1 MNSFGIML
9 HGFQEISNS
18 SKGLGFVTSNDL
30 VKTIVH
36 FGRSRFISPDEW
48 IERTCNGSI
57 RSDSLCLTFDD
68 CLRSQYNFALPVLS
82 EFKLNAFWFINSAP
96 LNQGLNKIDVYREFR
111 LKYFDSVDDY
121 YKVFFDCVIYGDQT
135 FFNSSSYRN
144 FELSYRKMFPFY
156 SLNDIKYRY
165 LRDRILDRETYESV
179 VENLI
184 KDSGLSLSVLAE
196 HLWLSKEQISELAKS
211 GHEIGLHSYSH
222 PTNMDQLSRS
232 DQEQEY
238 SRNYFDLKPIA
249 NDLRTAAH
257 PCGSYSLETLTILKD
272 LGIKVAFNSC
282 LSKERPFKEPWM
294 LNLQIPRED
303 IANVEF

>member
-18 SKGLGFVTSNDL
+18 SKGLGFVTSDDL

-68 CLRSQYNFALPVLS
+68 CLRSQYDFALPVLAK
-82 EFKLNAFWFINSAP
+82 FKLKAFWFINSAP

-121 YKVFFDCVIYGDQT
+121 YKVFFDRVIYGDQT
-135 FFNSSSYRN
+135 FFNSSNYRN

-156 SLNDIKYRY
+156 SSNDIKYRY
-165 LRDRILDRETYESV
+165 LRDRILERETYENLVDS
-179 VENLI
+179 LI

-238 SRNYFDLKPIA
+238 SQNYFDLKPIA

-272 LGIKVAFNSC
+272 LGIKVAFNSS

>member
-9 HGFQEISNS
+9 HGFRETSNS
-18 SKGLGFVTSNDL
+18 PKSLGFVTSDEL
-30 VKTIVH
+30 EKTILH

-48 IERTCNGSI
+48 IERTCDGSL

-68 CLRSQYNFALPVLS
+68 CLRSQYDFALPVLAK
-82 EFKLNAFWFINSAP
+82 FNLKAFWFINSAP
-96 LNQGLNKIDVYREFR
+96 LDKVLNKIDVYREFR
-111 LKYFDSVDDY
+111 LNFFDSVDDY
-121 YKVFFDCVIYGDQT
+121 YQVFFECFIDADQS
-135 FFNSSSYRN
+135 FFDSSNYQS

-165 LRDRILDRETYESV
+165 LRDRVLERETYEKV
-179 VENLI
+179 VESLI
-184 KDSGLSLSVLAE
+184 ADSGQSLSVLAE

-222 PTNMDQLSRS
+222 PTNMDQLSKS

-238 SRNYFDLKPIA
+238 SRNYLDLKPIA
-249 NDLRTAAH
+249 SNLRTAAH
-257 PCGSYSLETLTILKD
+257 PCGSYSLETLIILKD
-272 LGIKVAFNSC
+272 LGIKVAFNSS
-282 LSKERPFKEPWM
+282 LSKERPFREPWM

-303 IANVEF
+303 IANVKL